1 MKPYL
6 KQMSVIARVAC
17 RYTWLKFGK
26 RFMKGVATMSK
37 QTNLLDL
44 SGKIAVVTGAAS
56 GIGKATAELLAEQ
69 GAQVMLLDI
78 NEELGR
84 ATEAEFNGRG
94 LKTVFWKCNVISE
107 SDCLQT
113 AAVIE
118 ERFGRIDIL
127 FNNAGVIRRKTVVEL
142 EESEWDLVLDVSLKG
157 VFLLSKHVI
166 PVMARNGGGSII
178 NTGSGWGIKG
188 GDKAA
193 AYCAAKA
200 GVVNLTRA
208 MAIDHGPDNIR
219 VNCVCP
225 GDTDTPL
232 LREEA
237 RQLQKDESAFLKSS
251 ASGRPLERL
260 GTPRDIANTV
270 LFLASDMSAWVTGS
284 AIVVDGGGL
293 A

>member
-1 MKPYL
+1 MLSANDVFKL
-6 KQMSVIARVAC
+6 EGKVA
-17 RYTWLKFGK
+17 L
-26 RFMKGVATMSK
+26 
-37 QTNLLDL
+37 
-44 SGKIAVVTGAAS
+44 VTGGAS
-56 GIGKATAELLAEQ
+56 GIGYATAERLAQ
-69 GAQVMLLDI
+69 FGVQVMLLDI
-78 NEELGR
+78 NEELGSK
-84 ATEAEFNGRG
+84 AAAEIIAQGGVAEFR
-94 LKTVFWKCNVISE
+94 KCNVVSQE
-107 SDCLQT
+107 DCRQVVE
-113 AAVIE
+113 AVE
-118 ERFGRIDIL
+118 QKYGRMDIL

-142 EESEWDLVLDVSLKG
+142 EERDWDIVIDVSLKG
-157 VFLLSKHVI
+157 TYNLSKFVI

-219 VNCVCP
+219 VNCVSP

-237 RQLQKDESAFLKSS
+237 RQLNKQESAFLVSS

-260 GTPRDIANTV
+260 GTPLDIANAV
-270 LFLASDMSAWVTGS
+270 LFFASDLSLWVTGS
-284 AIVVDGGGL
+284 VLVVDGGGL

>member
-1 MKPYL
+1 
-6 KQMSVIARVAC
+6 
-17 RYTWLKFGK
+17 
-26 RFMKGVATMSK
+26 MSK
-37 QTNLLDL
+37 PNNLLDL

-84 ATEAEFNGRG
+84 TTEDEFIARG

-107 SDCLQT
+107 ADCLQT
-113 AAVIE
+113 AAGIE

-142 EESEWDLVLDVSLKG
+142 DESEWDLVLDVSLKG

-237 RQLQKDESAFLKSS
+237 RQLQKDETAFLKSS

>member
-1 MKPYL
+1 
-6 KQMSVIARVAC
+6 
-17 RYTWLKFGK
+17 
-26 RFMKGVATMSK
+26 MSK
-37 QTNLLDL
+37 SNNLLDL
-44 SGKIAVVTGAAS
+44 SGKIAAVTGAAS

-78 NEELGR
+78 NEELGW
-84 ATEAEFNGRG
+84 ATEAEFNARG

-107 SDCLQT
+107 ADCLQT
-113 AAVIE
+113 AAGIE

-142 EESEWDLVLDVSLKG
+142 DESEWDLVLDVSLKG

-166 PVMARNGGGSII
+166 PVMVRNGGGSII

-237 RQLQKDESAFLKSS
+237 RQLQKDETAFLKSS